1 MINDLLDVPG
11 PDLGTGEREMSWMK
25 DAYTKFAGHRD
36 INAMGCVTGKA
47 LNQGGIHG
55 RTESTGLG
63 VFYAIREILEDTQFC
78 VVNNIPPGLRGKT
91 FVVQGFGAVGY
102 YASKFMT
109 NYGAKLV
116 GVAEWDG
123 SIYNAEGFNP
133 DDLFNYKVAKKG
145 IKGFPQAKQF
155 FEKEE
160 AIY

>member
-1 MINDLLDVPG
+1 
-11 PDLGTGEREMSWMK
+11 MSWMK
-25 DAYTKFAGHRD
+25 DAYSKFAGHRD

-63 VFYAIREILEDTQFC
+63 VFYAVREILEDTQFC
-78 VVNNIPPGLRGKT
+78 LNNNIPHGLRGKT

-123 SIYNAEGFNP
+123 SIYNPEGLNP
-133 DDLFNYKVAKKG
+133 DDLMTYKTSKKG
-145 IKGFPQAKQF
+145 IKGYPQAK
-155 FEKEE
+155 EYWDKEQ